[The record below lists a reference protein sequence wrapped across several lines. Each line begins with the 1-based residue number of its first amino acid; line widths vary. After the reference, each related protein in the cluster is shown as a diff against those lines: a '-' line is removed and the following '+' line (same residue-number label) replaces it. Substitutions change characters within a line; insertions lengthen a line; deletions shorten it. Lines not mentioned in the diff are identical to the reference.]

1 MTLDFW
7 TFFSR
12 NLGISAKKG
21 YNLFIH
27 KLKTKHIAETGVTC
41 WCAVPLDSYRRREN
55 SPRL

>member
-41 WCAVPLDSYRRREN
+41 WCAVPLDSYRQ
-55 SPRL
+55 

>member
-21 YNLFIH
+21 IIYLYI
-27 KLKTKHIAETGVTC
+27 KLKTKHIAEIGVTC
-41 WCAVPLDSYRRREN
+41 WCAVPLDSYRKGEN